1 MDDAAVGMVLKKYKA
16 LGAVLDERAR
26 RLWAAAEAESLGHG
40 GIACVARATG
50 MSRRRIHAGLREL
63 REAGP
68 GGVESTGRQ
77 RRAGAGRKRA
87 EEKDP
92 GLAGAL
98 KRLVDPATRGDP
110 GGPLL
115 WTSLSAARLAAE
127 LTRRGHAVSERTV
140 NRLLHD
146 LGYSLQSNR
155 KTAEGRQ
162 HPDRDKQFRHL
173 NRKARAFQRRGDP
186 VVSVDT
192 KKKELVGDF
201 ANGGREWRPKGD
213 PERVRVH
220 DFKDPELGKAI
231 PYGVY
236 DVAANK
242 GWVSVGVDHD
252 TASFAASTLRRW
264 SSSTSASTLSG
275 SR

>member
-1 MDDAAVGMVLKKYKA
+1 MDDAALGMVLKKYKA
-16 LGAVLDERAR
+16 LGTVLDERAK
-26 RLWAAAEAESLGHG
+26 RLWAATEAESLGHG

-77 RRAGAGRKRA
+77 RRAGAGRKRV

-127 LTRRGHAVSERTV
+127 LTRRGRAVSERTV
-140 NRLLHD
+140 NRMLHD

-173 NRKARAFQRRGDP
+173 NLLGRVRLP
-186 VVSVDT
+186 LIWLNN
-192 KKKELVGDF
+192 LVGYEIWKTRWKHESW
-201 ANGGREWRPKGD
+201 GRSR
-213 PERVRVH
+213 RRR
-220 DFKDPELGKAI
+220 
-231 PYGVY
+231 
-236 DVAANK
+236 
-242 GWVSVGVDHD
+242 
-252 TASFAASTLRRW
+252 TLPRCWTRSRR
-264 SSSTSASTLSG
+264 AVKC
-275 SR
+275 